1 MFEAIM
7 KISKISIG
15 LYQGADTDSID
26 NKLTEVINK
35 AIKSTVIYN

>member
-1 MFEAIM
+1 MFKEIM

-26 NKLTEVINK
+26 NQLTEVIKK
-35 AIKSTVIYN
+35 AIK